1 MTILRALFFAA
12 IASAIAQGFAVLALA
27 LARSESLH
35 AAHAAARDA
44 LGAAPVLVQE
54 AIAAR
59 IAGGSDPLAPMS
71 PIERCT
77 TIGAAPCALRATTTV
92 ALRSTGSESILQQNA
107 LVGEARILVSLRSV
121 VTDAAGTT
129 AAIATRSA
137 LLRTFAQP
145 PYATYEGDDESG
157 GISPSSLAPGTL
169 VDVLYRDLRNGASI
183 PGNVWS
189 TPTNMPSSPP
199 SPWPQ

>member
-1 MTILRALFFAA
+1 MTILRALVFAA
-12 IASAIAQGFAVLALA
+12 IAAAIAQSFAALTLVLA
-27 LARSESLH
+27 RTESLH

-44 LGAAPVLVQE
+44 LGATPVLVQE

-59 IAGGSDPLAPMS
+59 IVGGSDPLAPIA

-77 TIGAAPCALRATTTV
+77 PIGATACALRATTSV
-92 ALRSTGSESILQQNA
+92 ALQSTGSESILQQNA
-107 LVGEARILVSLRSV
+107 LVGETHILVTLRSV
-121 VTDAAGTT
+121 VTDAAGTI

-145 PYATYEGDDESG
+145 PYAAYEGQGESG
-157 GISPSSLAPGTL
+157 GIAPSGVAPGTL
-169 VDVLYRDLRNGASI
+169 VDVLYRDVRNGTSI

-189 TPTNMPSSPP
+189 APTAAPSSPP
-199 SPWPQ
+199 PAWPQ

>member
-1 MTILRALFFAA
+1 MTILRALLFAA
-12 IASAIAQGFAVLALA
+12 IASAIAQSFAALALL

-59 IAGGSDPLAPMS
+59 IADGGNPLAPIA

-77 TIGAAPCALRATTTV
+77 PIAAAPCALRATTSV
-92 ALRSTGSESILQQNA
+92 RLRSAGNESILQQNA
-107 LVGEARILVSLRSV
+107 LVSEARILISLRSV

-145 PYATYEGDDESG
+145 PYATYEGDIESG
-157 GISPSSLAPGTL
+157 GIAPDAVAPGTL
-169 VDVLYRDLRNGASI
+169 IDVLYRDLRNGASI

-189 TPTNMPSSPP
+189 APAEMPSSPP